1 MLLDKK
7 LNKHLLDDGFVI
19 LKNSISKTVLADL
32 KQYYLSTFKSS
43 NLQKYIDKNIT
54 HVNTAMSENIDYKR
68 DVYQFLLKNLTPFI
82 ETNFSDYKISVGN
95 YIVKYPGGDNECEVH
110 QDISLV
116 RESLKTSSLT
126 IWFTLD
132 DLDEK
137 TAPLYVV
144 PETHKTLL
152 NFIRGIDFTLKLNNY
167 KEELLKRSKILLP
180 LNAGDV
186 ITMYPRV
193 VHGSVSTPANHN
205 MRIAIG
211 LGIIPKS
218 EKLFIYQQTQNGLEE
233 LEMTQELL
241 LNYIPNKKE
250 DIKCSKSVVAKERYE
265 NYHKFITK
273 LEKNLY

>member
-1 MLLDKK
+1 MLLDKN
-7 LNKHLLDDGFVI
+7 LNNCLLDDGFVI
-19 LKNSISKTVLADL
+19 LKNCIPKKVLADL
-32 KQYYLSTFKSS
+32 KKYYLSTFKSS

-54 HVNTAMSENIDYKR
+54 HVNTAMSENLEYKR
-68 DVYQFLLKNLTPFI
+68 DVYQFLLKTLTPFI
-82 ETNFSDYKISVGN
+82 ENNFLDYKISVGN
-95 YIVKYPGGDNECEVH
+95 YIVKYPGGDNECKVH

-116 RESLKTSSLT
+116 RESTETSSLT
-126 IWFTLD
+126 IWFALD

-167 KEELLKRSKILLP
+167 RDEFLKRSKILLP

-186 ITMYPRV
+186 IAMYPRV

-205 MRIAIG
+205 TRIAIV

-218 EKLFIYQQTQNGLEE
+218 EKLFIYQQTLNGLEE
-233 LEMTQELL
+233 LEMTPEIL
-241 LNYIPNKKE
+241 LNYNPNKKE
-250 DIKCSKSVVAKERYE
+250 DIVCNRTIVAKERYE
-265 NYHKFITK
+265 NYHKFTSK